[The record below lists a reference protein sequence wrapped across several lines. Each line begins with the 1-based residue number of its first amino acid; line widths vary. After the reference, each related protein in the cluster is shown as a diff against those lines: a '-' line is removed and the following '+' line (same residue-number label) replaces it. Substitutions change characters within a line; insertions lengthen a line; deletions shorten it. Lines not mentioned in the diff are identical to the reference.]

1 MKWSDIGD
9 KIKTW
14 HVVLLFVILV
24 CGGTFKIVTAIYAF
38 DNRKADRVEV
48 AAVSQQIQAITINI
62 ERANIQKQIWE
73 IEDRF
78 HCGPR
83 YGNSCYNV
91 IQDKTIC
98 KSLLNLQENLKQKQN
113 MLNRLTN

>member
-1 MKWSDIGD
+1 MSWTD

-14 HVVLLFVILV
+14 HVVLLFVILICSV
-24 CGGTFKIVTAIYAF
+24 TLKLVTAIYAF
-38 DNRKADRVEV
+38 DQKKADRIEV
-48 AAVSQQIQAITINI
+48 AQLSRQIQAITVDQ

-78 HCGPR
+78 KCGPR

-91 IQDKTIC
+91 IQDETIC
-98 KSLLNLQENLKQKQN
+98 KSLLNLQESLKQKQN
-113 MLNRLTN
+113 KLHNLTN